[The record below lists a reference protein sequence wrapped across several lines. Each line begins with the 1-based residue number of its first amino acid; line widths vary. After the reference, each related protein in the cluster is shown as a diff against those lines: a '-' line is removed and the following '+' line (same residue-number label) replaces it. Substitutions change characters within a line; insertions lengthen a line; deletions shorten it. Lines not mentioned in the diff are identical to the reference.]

1 MKVCLRCRNR
11 LDGWTCAS
19 CGYEPDT
26 SLGYPSFARA
36 EALTSDVSKDDN
48 FEALARVEHRS
59 FWFRSRNQLVIWALR
74 AYCPKATDLLEIGCG
89 SGYVLG
95 GVAAALPGIRLSAVE
110 MFAIAIAI
118 ARRRV
123 PAAAF
128 YQADAAN
135 LPFEAEF
142 DVLLP
147 ESAFAFGED
156 HEAALA
162 GADHGFARHQH
173 GLLRATEFD
182 VVTCLDVLEHIGDDR
197 AVLDQIA
204 TILRSRGVL
213 VATVPQHPWLWSGVD
228 EYAHHKRRY
237 RRGELEGKL
246 RAAGFEILFSS
257 SFVTL
262 LLPLVLISRSR
273 QQQAETLDPLA
284 EFKLPPA
291 LDRLL
296 EYFLVLERRLLGW
309 GVRLPLGASRLVV
322 ARVEEGPAA
331 RPAPPKTC

>member
-1 MKVCLRCRNR
+1 MKVCLRCRSR

-19 CGYEPDT
+19 CGFEPDT

-48 FEALARVEHRS
+48 FEALSRVEHRS

-74 AYCPKATDLLEIGCG
+74 AYCPTATDLLEIGCG
-89 SGYVLG
+89 SGYVLS

-123 PAAAF
+123 PAATF

-135 LPFEAEF
+135 LPFEA
-142 DVLLP
+142 
-147 ESAFAFGED
+147 
-156 HEAALA
+156 
-162 GADHGFARHQH
+162 
-173 GLLRATEFD
+173 EFD

-197 AVLDQIA
+197 AVLDQIVM
-204 TILRSRGVL
+204 ILRSRGVL
-213 VATVPQHPWLWSGVD
+213 IATVPQHPWLWSGVD

-246 RAAGFEILFSS
+246 TAAGFEILFSS

-273 QQQAETLDPLA
+273 QQVAEELDPLA

-309 GVRLPLGASRLVV
+309 GLRLPLGASRLVV
-322 ARVEEGPAA
+322 ARVAGPAA
-331 RPAPPKTC
+331 RPAPPETS

>member
-135 LPFEAEF
+135 LPFEA
-142 DVLLP
+142 
-147 ESAFAFGED
+147 
-156 HEAALA
+156 
-162 GADHGFARHQH
+162 
-173 GLLRATEFD
+173 EFD